1 MSSNESVQKTK
12 LQLIEEALL
21 ESIVG
26 GTWSDP
32 SCDHGDGTCYTC
44 EDCTGSGA

>member
-1 MSSNESVQKTK
+1 MSKIESAQKTK

-26 GTWSDP
+26 GTYSDA

-44 EDCTGSGA
+44 PDCTGGGA